1 MKFFVV
7 LCIFL
12 FCWAVDAGEI
22 CYILLRGCGIRDLN
36 ISTLKSI
43 QNRNSRKVS
52 NEFEAKS

>member
-7 LCIFL
+7 LCISL

-36 ISTLKSI
+36 IFHSQEHTKSKFKKSLK
-43 QNRNSRKVS
+43 
-52 NEFEAKS
+52 